1 MTPVEE
7 IKSKISITDVVSQ
20 YVRLEKSGSQY
31 KARCPFHN
39 EKSPSFYV
47 SPNRNTYHCFGCGV
61 GGDIF
66 KFVESIEHIE
76 FKEALKILAERAGV
90 ALNYQKREGDTAM
103 LGLLADASLFFQ
115 INFKESV
122 EAKKYMHERGL
133 LDDTISEYNIG
144 YAKSEWRTLFVYLAT
159 KGYTPEQMVEA
170 GLVIAAE
177 GEKFYDRFRGRIMF
191 PIKNISGAVV
201 GFTGR
206 VLPAYDDGKTGKYVN
221 TPETKLYHKSK
232 ILFNYDK
239 AKKYIAETR
248 EVILAEGQM
257 DVIMSA
263 QAGVKNIIAVSGTAF
278 TEDQVKMINRLAD
291 NVVLAF
297 DNDNAG
303 KKAAERAAIMCA
315 YGGMQ
320 VSSVDI
326 LEKDI
331 ADIVKNNP
339 SLWIETYKNKVPL
352 IISYANTV
360 NQIGEKNEKI
370 VYIKNQVVP
379 YLRAMQSPIERDF
392 AINDFS
398 NITGIST
405 QAIKDELLKNITPD
419 QLRDMEKVENK
430 KELESKNM
438 SKNKNSVQD
447 LALDIMVLRREL
459 KIQDVLEVESICVDI
474 PSEIY
479 NQRAMDLEK
488 KMSLNLDTYNST
500 KDTLILKILS
510 EAYDKNFNVR
520 GSDIN
525 ANNDGGSNIDDKD
538 NSRRDSNNLEKIHS
552 INILKNK
559 YNANKK
565 VNTKDMSV
573 VEKENFLKEL
583 NSIIMC
589 IMQLV

>member
-1 MTPVEE
+1 
-7 IKSKISITDVVSQ
+7 
-20 YVRLEKSGSQY
+20 
-31 KARCPFHN
+31 
-39 EKSPSFYV
+39 
-47 SPNRNTYHCFGCGV
+47 
-61 GGDIF
+61 
-66 KFVESIEHIE
+66 
-76 FKEALKILAERAGV
+76 
-90 ALNYQKREGDTAM
+90 
-103 LGLLADASLFFQ
+103 
-115 INFKESV
+115 
-122 EAKKYMHERGL
+122 
-133 LDDTISEYNIG
+133 
-144 YAKSEWRTLFVYLAT
+144 
-159 KGYTPEQMVEA
+159 
-170 GLVIAAE
+170 
-177 GEKFYDRFRGRIMF
+177 
-191 PIKNISGAVV
+191 
-201 GFTGR
+201 
-206 VLPAYDDGKTGKYVN
+206 
-221 TPETKLYHKSK
+221 
-232 ILFNYDK
+232 
-239 AKKYIAETR
+239 
-248 EVILAEGQM
+248 
-257 DVIMSA
+257 MSA

-331 ADIVKNNP
+331 ADIVKNDP
-339 SLWIETYKNKVPL
+339 SLWVETYKNKVPL
-352 IISYANTV
+352 IISYANIV

-430 KELESKNM
+430 NESESKNI

-447 LALDIMVLRREL
+447 LALDIMVLKREL
-459 KIQDVLEVESICVDI
+459 KIQDILEVESMCADI

-510 EAYDKNFNVR
+510 EAYDKNF
-520 GSDIN
+520 DT
-525 ANNDGGSNIDDKD
+525 SNIDNNDVT
-538 NSRRDSNNLEKIHS
+538 SSNNLEKIHS
-552 INILKNK
+552 INVLKNK

-565 VNTKDMSV
+565 VNTKDMNAA
-573 VEKENFLKEL
+573 EKDNFIKES

>member
-331 ADIVKNNP
+331 ADIVKNDP

-352 IISYANTV
+352 IISYANIV

-430 KELESKNM
+430 NESESKNI

-447 LALDIMVLRREL
+447 LALDIMVLKREL
-459 KIQDVLEVESICVDI
+459 KIQDLLEVENMCADI

-510 EAYDKNFNVR
+510 EAYDKNF
-520 GSDIN
+520 DT
-525 ANNDGGSNIDDKD
+525 SNIDNNDVT
-538 NSRRDSNNLEKIHS
+538 SSNNLEKIHS

-565 VNTKDMSV
+565 VNTKDMNAA
-573 VEKENFLKEL
+573 EKDNFIKES

>member
-133 LDDTISEYNIG
+133 LDDTISEYDIG

-331 ADIVKNNP
+331 ADIVKNDP
-339 SLWIETYKNKVPL
+339 SLWVETYKNKVPL
-352 IISYANTV
+352 IISYANIV

-430 KELESKNM
+430 NESESKNI

-447 LALDIMVLRREL
+447 LALDIMVLKREL
-459 KIQDVLEVESICVDI
+459 KIQDLLEVENMCADI

-510 EAYDKNFNVR
+510 EAYDKNF
-520 GSDIN
+520 DT
-525 ANNDGGSNIDDKD
+525 SNIDNNDVT
-538 NSRRDSNNLEKIHS
+538 SSNNLEKIHS

-565 VNTKDMSV
+565 VNTKDMNAA
-573 VEKENFLKEL
+573 EKDNFIKES

>member
-133 LDDTISEYNIG
+133 LDDTISEYDIG

-170 GLVIAAE
+170 GLVISAE

-331 ADIVKNNP
+331 ADIVKNDP
-339 SLWIETYKNKVPL
+339 SLWVETYKNKVPL
-352 IISYANTV
+352 IISYANIV

-419 QLRDMEKVENK
+419 QLLDMEKVENK
-430 KELESKNM
+430 NESESKNI

-447 LALDIMVLRREL
+447 LALDIMVLKREL
-459 KIQDVLEVESICVDI
+459 KIQDTLEVENICADI

-510 EAYDKNFNVR
+510 EAYDKNF
-520 GSDIN
+520 DT
-525 ANNDGGSNIDDKD
+525 SNIDNNDVT
-538 NSRRDSNNLEKIHS
+538 SSNNIEKIHS

-565 VNTKDMSV
+565 VNTKDMNAA
-573 VEKENFLKEL
+573 EKDNFIKES

>member
-133 LDDTISEYNIG
+133 LDDTISEYDIG

-170 GLVIAAE
+170 GLVISAE

-331 ADIVKNNP
+331 ADIVKNDP
-339 SLWIETYKNKVPL
+339 SLWVETYKNKVPL
-352 IISYANTV
+352 IISYANIV

-430 KELESKNM
+430 NESESKNI

-447 LALDIMVLRREL
+447 LALDIMVLKREL
-459 KIQDVLEVESICVDI
+459 KIQDTLEVENICADI

-510 EAYDKNFNVR
+510 EAYDKNF
-520 GSDIN
+520 DT
-525 ANNDGGSNIDDKD
+525 SNIDNNDVT
-538 NSRRDSNNLEKIHS
+538 SSNNIEKIHS

-565 VNTKDMSV
+565 VNTKDMNAA
-573 VEKENFLKEL
+573 EKDNFIKES